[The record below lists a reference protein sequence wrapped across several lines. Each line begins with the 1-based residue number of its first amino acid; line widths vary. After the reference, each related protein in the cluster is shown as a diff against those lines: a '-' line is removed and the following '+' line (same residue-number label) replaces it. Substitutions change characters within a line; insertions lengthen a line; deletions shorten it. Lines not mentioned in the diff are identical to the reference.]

1 MQLDVPNDENNLS
14 DIINDF
20 FTPKIGHGNYSCN
33 CGCHGKKLK
42 QHFCLNLP
50 NYLLLEFEDKNKINF
65 HDQILVP
72 LYNGQNFI
80 YQYFASIYKINKN
93 DISSFCAVLKSE
105 NNYYLYSDDTIKK
118 VPKTNTFLE
127 CPSMAI
133 YKKMSF

>member
-1 MQLDVPNDENNLS
+1 MSYVSKCPQCSKTFGIGEFTVSPFLQLDVPNDENNLS

-80 YQYFASIYKINKN
+80 YQYFASIYKCFFILCYIT
-93 DISSFCAVLKSE
+93 DQ
-105 NNYYLYSDDTIKK
+105 YS
-118 VPKTNTFLE
+118 
-127 CPSMAI
+127 A
-133 YKKMSF
+133 